1 MTIRYNLVMEL
12 PHFNLK
18 IDETSALLK
27 QFSFTMDSFGFHEFR
42 ESQIKTFVSPNYAM
56 LIINNGRLKIAV
68 NNIENIVA
76 KNDIVIVTL
85 HKQCKITPL
94 KENSSFYY
102 FDFSLP
108 NPENYQEF
116 EKLLRFEYKFVYKNL
131 ITDWQLA
138 NLAHLNQ
145 TVAINYPGTYLL
157 VESTLLRILIVIIK
171 YSNEHYIPIIPNN
184 DNAKNNLLNACLEY
198 IDDHIHQPI
207 KIKDMANEL
216 EYSENY
222 IYKIFKELI
231 NMSCQDYILTIKL
244 YNALKDLLTTDE
256 NISDIAFNN
265 GFNSL
270 YHFSKVFKQKYGYA
284 PSNLRKIK
292 NK

>member
-27 QFSFTMDSFGFHEFR
+27 QFSFIMDSFGFYEFC
-42 ESQIKTFVSPNYAM
+42 ESQTKTFISPNYAM